1 MDSYGLRCLPMT
13 KSLSIESGCV
23 AGRETFFS
31 CVSISLLKHTI
42 LKFMCA
48 LKKKSSFQ
56 KMFFSCFSQV
66 TVCVICMVMHYSITE
81 AVLWLTVPSVTH
93 KCVSYTIYFSVLEF
107 LFLFLHAAE
116 YMATFF
122 FLKILKYA
130 LNSPISFWYALNS
143 PISFCLILPPCFF
156 EEWPFYSVGFLWL
169 WLTMWTER
177 YAADSSSR

>member
-1 MDSYGLRCLPMT
+1 MDSYCLRCLPMT

-56 KMFFSCFSQV
+56 KMVFSCFSQV

-116 YMATFF
+116 YMAIFF
-122 FLKILKYA
+122 FLKILK
-130 LNSPISFWYALNS
+130 YALNS

-156 EEWPFYSVGFLWL
+156 EERPFYSVGFLWL
-169 WLTMWTER
+169 WLTIWTER
-177 YAADSSSR
+177 YVADSSSR